1 VAGELPVVA
10 ADPAFATVNKVPE
23 PADWMLVA
31 TGLILL
37 GAMQR
42 RRI

>member
-1 VAGELPVVA
+1 
-10 ADPAFATVNKVPE
+10 VNPVPE

-37 GAMQR
+37 GAMQQR
-42 RRI
+42 RRT